1 MGVGSGQLLR
11 ADPTHSSHALETEAS
26 QGDGLGPEPLS
37 VDRCELPDHS
47 LAV

>member
-11 ADPTHSSHALETEAS
+11 ADHSSHALETEAS